1 MAIPDTSEVAQRL
14 FEGTPFSFSFNYLS
28 ERIIVFI
35 NSLFAK
41 VLPRMDQ
48 IFLLDTF
55 ITILREICINA
66 VKANAKRVYFQKH
79 NIDIN
84 DPEGYKK
91 GIAMF
96 KKNIVGKF
104 DEIERYLNKSP
115 YKVIFT
121 LKKEDGGLSVQ
132 VVNNSPIHP
141 QELER
146 IRLRK
151 EKAKMYEDFSEAYEE
166 IYDDTE
172 GAGLGIVLVG
182 LLLKNSGIGIDN
194 YRIDTDGKNTRSALL
209 IPFHLKPE
217 AVVTDIYRQIMEE
230 VRILPTFPENIMELQ
245 RLCVDPNASIGI
257 ISDKIMLDPAL
268 SSDLLKLSNSAGFVP
283 GKRIETI
290 TDAVKI
296 IGMKNLNGILL
307 ATGAWRILDARYSRF
322 EEVWQHCNQTAFYAR
337 LLATRFRLSRL
348 VENAFL
354 AALLHDLGKIVMLA
368 TDLNLTNRIADIV
381 KDRKIR
387 TSTVLE
393 EISIGLSHATL
404 GEHIARRWGFPDY
417 LIEAIKF
424 HHAPLSASENFRD
437 LVYVVYLAN
446 MICGIENR
454 RYQYYYIEGAVLSR
468 FKIEGEDRFNKLHE
482 ELKKAFQLHAL

>member
-1 MAIPDTSEVAQRL
+1 MAIPDTSEVTQKL
-14 FEGTPFSFSFNYLS
+14 FEGTPFSFSFSFLS

-66 VKANAKRVYFQKH
+66 VKANAKRVYFQRH

-84 DPEGYKK
+84 DPEGYRK
-91 GIAMF
+91 GITMF

-104 DEIERYLNKSP
+104 DEIERYLNESA
-115 YKVIFT
+115 YKVTFT
-121 LKKEDGGLSVQ
+121 LKKEDEGVSVQ

-141 QELER
+141 RELER
-146 IRLRK
+146 INLRK
-151 EKAKMYEDFSEAYEE
+151 EKAKVYEDFSEAYEE

-194 YRIDTDGKNTRSALL
+194 YTIDTDGKNTRSTLL
-209 IPFHLKPE
+209 IPYHLKPE
-217 AVVTDIYRQIMEE
+217 AIVTDIYRQIMEE
-230 VRILPTFPENIMELQ
+230 VRGLPTFPQNLMELKH
-245 RLCVDPNASIGI
+245 LCLDPNASIGI
-257 ISDKIMLDPAL
+257 ISDKISIDPAL
-268 SSDLLKLSNSAGFVP
+268 SSDVLKLSNSAGFVP

-290 TDAVKI
+290 AEAVKI
-296 IGMKNLNGILL
+296 LGMKNLNGILL
-307 ATGAWRILDARYSRF
+307 ASGARRILDARYTHF
-322 EEVWQHCNQTAFYAR
+322 EQVWQHCNETAFYAR
-337 LLATRFRLSRL
+337 LLSVRFKLPKL
-348 VENAFL
+348 IENVYL
-354 AALLHDLGKIVMLA
+354 AGLLHDLGKIVMLA
-368 TDLNLTNRIADIV
+368 TDLKLTNRIADIV

-437 LVYVVYLAN
+437 LVYIVYLAN

-468 FKIEGEDRFNKLHE
+468 FKIEDEDGFNRLHE

>member
-1 MAIPDTSEVAQRL
+1 MAIPDTSEVTQKL
-14 FEGTPFSFSFNYLS
+14 FQGVPFSFSFYYLS

-84 DPEGYKK
+84 DPEGYRQ
-91 GIAMF
+91 GALLF
-96 KKNIVGKF
+96 RKNIVGKF
-104 DEIERYLNKSP
+104 DEIERYLNKSA
-115 YKVIFT
+115 YKVTFT
-121 LKKEDGGLSVQ
+121 LKKENSGISVQ
-132 VVNNSPIHP
+132 VVNNAPIHP

-151 EKAKMYEDFSEAYEE
+151 EKAKVYEDFSEAYEE

-194 YRIDTDGKNTRSALL
+194 YTIESDGKNTKAALFM
-209 IPFHLKPE
+209 PFALKPE
-217 AVVTDIYRQIMEE
+217 AVVTDVYRQIMEE
-230 VRILPTFPENIMELQ
+230 VRGLPTFPQNLMELQ
-245 RLCVDPNASIGI
+245 HLCLDPNASIGI
-257 ISDKIMLDPAL
+257 ISDKISIDPAL
-268 SSDLLKLSNSAGFVP
+268 SSDVLKLSNSAGFVP

-290 TDAVKI
+290 AEAVKI
-296 IGMKNLNGILL
+296 LGMKNLNGVLL
-307 ATGAWRILDARYSRF
+307 ASGARRILDARYSRF
-322 EEVWQHCNQTAFYAR
+322 EQVWQHCNETAFYAR
-337 LLATRFRLSRL
+337 LLAARFKLPKL
-348 VENAFL
+348 VENVYL
-354 AALLHDLGKIVMLA
+354 AGLLHDLGKIVMLA
-368 TDLNLTNRIADIV
+368 TDLNLANRIADIV
-381 KDRKIR
+381 HDRKIR

-404 GEHIARRWGFPDY
+404 GEHIAQKWSFPDY
-417 LIEAIKF
+417 LLDAIKF
-424 HHAPLSASENFRD
+424 HHAPLSAPEKTRD
-437 LVYVVYLAN
+437 LIYIVYLAN

-468 FKIEGEDRFNKLHE
+468 FNIESEDGFNQLHE
-482 ELKKAFQLHAL
+482 ELKKAFKLHSQ